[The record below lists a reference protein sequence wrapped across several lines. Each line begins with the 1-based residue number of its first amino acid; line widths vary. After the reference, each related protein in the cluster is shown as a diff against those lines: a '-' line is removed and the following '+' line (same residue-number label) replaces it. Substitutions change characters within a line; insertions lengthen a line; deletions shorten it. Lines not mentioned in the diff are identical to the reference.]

1 MAIGRSTL
9 TMAISLEGADK
20 VTTDLSKFG
29 PAAEKAFGEIQKAAE
44 RAGLG
49 LDKRLGLALVAI
61 RTRLAALQAAGAR
74 LSQSFNTFTLSVS
87 TFGNAVAASARKI
100 GLITAAIT
108 GAIGAVVLF
117 AKSTAA
123 NSERIDN
130 QAKSLGVSVEAYQNF
145 ETAAKNAG
153 LEQAAF
159 DKILQKFV
167 VNAAEAGD
175 EAGEASK
182 KTTDLAKSLRQVEV
196 TAEDGSKKMVT
207 VRGTSE
213 DFAKSLI
220 KVGTAGK
227 GSEKDLLAFA
237 KRVTALGTSQERLNA
252 VLAAGFDKRSAAATV
267 TFLRSIAN
275 DADDASRAL
284 SKTIGPLSQL
294 EIAVGVDLDNAF
306 DRLGTNLTRTKDR
319 LALLFGPAITE
330 AVNRFADLIFDNK
343 AVIEEWAAFVRD
355 KAVAIIKDFFNA
367 LAGND
372 EVVQNKSILAFR
384 DGVIEFGQAVK
395 SVIFGVVI
403 PAFNGMIDILDGV
416 AATINAVFGTEF
428 TGKGI
433 LIAAVI
439 GQMVGAFTIL
449 ISTIGF
455 AAAAIQLFTSGVSF
469 IGAAL
474 GLVGPAL
481 VAFGQAVGVVIAG
494 LAAVLGLPV
503 TVTAAIVAAIAAAAA
518 AIFIYWDEI
527 VAAAGVAWEAI
538 KAGAADVGNFIG
550 ALFSDGGFFKN
561 IIDHEIENF
570 NLLWSL
576 IKDGASAAFG
586 FLKSTALSAI
596 NAIISVIGSLI
607 SKVRDAISAIRS
619 LVSARESA
627 GESGGGGGFA
637 QGGPVRGPG
646 SGTSDS
652 IPAWLSDGEFVIRA
666 AAVRKWGVG
675 IFQMLNGLRMP
686 KGGFRFNM
694 GGLVQAMAPRYASGG
709 PVAAAAGG
717 TGQGRPVTVNFGGE
731 SFQMS
736 ASDSVVHK
744 LMKAATGK
752 QIRSNGRKPAW
763 FGA

>member
-1 MAIGRSTL
+1 MATGRQTL
-9 TMAISLEGADK
+9 TMAITLEGAEK
-20 VTTDLSKFG
+20 VSADLSKLG
-29 PAAEKAFGEIQKAAE
+29 PAAEKAFAEIQKAAE
-44 RAGLG
+44 KAGIG

-74 LSQSFNTFTLSVS
+74 LAQSFNTFTLSVS
-87 TFGNAVAASARKI
+87 TFGRSITNSAKKI

-130 QAKSLGVSVEAYQNF
+130 QAKSLGVSVEAYQNL
-145 ETAAKNAG
+145 ENAAKNAG

-237 KRVTALGTSQERLNA
+237 KRVTALGTAQERLNA

-306 DRLGTNLTRTKDR
+306 DRLGTNLQRTKDR
-319 LALLFGPAITE
+319 LFTLFGPAITE
-330 AVNRFADLIFDNK
+330 AINRFADLIFDNK
-343 AVIEEWAAFVRD
+343 AVIEEWAAFIRD
-355 KAVAIIKDFFNA
+355 KAVAIVRDFFNA
-367 LAGND
+367 LSGND
-372 EVVQNKSILAFR
+372 EAVQNKSIIAFR
-384 DGVIEFGQAVK
+384 DGVIEFGQTVK
-395 SVIFGVVI
+395 SVIFGIVI
-403 PAFNGMIDILDGV
+403 PAFNAIVAALDGV
-416 AATINAVFGTEF
+416 AGVINSVFGTEF
-428 TGKGI
+428 TGKG
-433 LIAAVI
+433 LLVALVI
-439 GQMVGAFTIL
+439 GQMVGAFTL
-449 ISTIGF
+449 LATTLGVV
-455 AAAAIQLFTSGVSF
+455 AAAVQLFGSFLSLLAVPLGGV
-469 IGAAL
+469 AL
-474 GLVGPAL
+474 GVIGVITAIGLLSTFMADLTSTPFPIAL
-481 VAFGQAVGVVIAG
+481 WITAG
-494 LAAVLGLPV
+494 LAGSSTVVFLYWEDFKKMAVDALDFINQTFEERPFAERF
-503 TVTAAIVAAIAAAAA
+503 TAAALAPFQALWTLI
-518 AIFIYWDEI
+518 E
-527 VAAAGVAWEAI
+527 
-538 KAGAADVGNFIG
+538 IG
-550 ALFSDGGFFKN
+550 ASGAFNFLEGTAERVINS
-561 IIDHEIENF
+561 II
-570 NLLWSL
+570 
-576 IKDGASAAFG
+576 
-586 FLKSTALSAI
+586 
-596 NAIISVIGSLI
+596 SLI
-607 SKVRDAISAIRS
+607 SSLISRVRDLISS
-619 LVSARESA
+619 LRAAASARESA
-627 GESGGGGGFA
+627 GESGGGSGFA
-637 QGGPVRGPG
+637 RGGSIHGPG

-652 IPAWLSDGEFVIRA
+652 IPIWASDGEFMISAR
-666 AAVRKWGVG
+666 AVRKWGVG
-675 IFQMLNGLRMP
+675 FFEALNGLRMP

-694 GGLVQAMAPRYASGG
+694 GGLVHAMAPRYASGG
-709 PVAAAAGG
+709 AVASPAPGS
-717 TGQGRPVTVNFGGE
+717 QGRAVTVNFGGE
-731 SFQMS
+731 SFEMS
-736 ASDSVVHK
+736 ASDSVVRQ
-744 LMKAATGK
+744 LIRAATGK

-763 FGA
+763 YGA

>member
-1 MAIGRSTL
+1 MATGRSTL
-9 TMAISLEGADK
+9 TMAITLEGADK
-20 VTTDLSKFG
+20 VTADLSKLG
-29 PAAEKAFGEIQKAAE
+29 PAAEKAFAEIQKAAE
-44 RAGLG
+44 KAGIG

-61 RTRLAALQAAGAR
+61 RTKLAALQAAGAR
-74 LSQSFNTFTLSVS
+74 LGQSFGTFTTAVNTF
-87 TFGNAVAASARKI
+87 GAAVANSAKKI

-108 GAIGAVVLF
+108 GAIGAVILF
-117 AKSTAA
+117 GKSTAA

-196 TAEDGSKKMVT
+196 TAEDGSKKMIT

-237 KRVTALGTSQERLNA
+237 KRVTALGTAQERLNA

-267 TFLRSIAN
+267 TFLRAIAN
-275 DADDASRAL
+275 DADDASRSL

-306 DRLGTNLTRTKDR
+306 DRLGTNLQRTKDR
-319 LALLFGPAITE
+319 LFTLFGPAITD

-343 AVIEEWAAFVRD
+343 AVIEEWAAFIRD
-355 KAVAIIKDFFNA
+355 KAVAIVKDFFNA
-367 LAGND
+367 LSGND
-372 EVVQNKSILAFR
+372 AAVQNKSIIAFR
-384 DGVIEFGQAVK
+384 DGVIEFGQTVK
-395 SVIFGVVI
+395 TVIFGIVI
-403 PAFNGMIDILDGV
+403 PAFNAIVATLDTVAGV
-416 AATINAVFGTEF
+416 INSVFGTEF
-428 TGKGI
+428 TGKGL

-439 GQMVGAFTIL
+439 AQMVGAFTIL
-449 ISTIGF
+449 ASVFGV
-455 AAAAIQLFTSGVSF
+455 AAAAAQLFGSALSLIGV
-469 IGAAL
+469 AL
-474 GLVGPAL
+474 GFIGPAL
-481 VAFGQAVGVVIAG
+481 AVLGQAVAAVVVG

-503 TVTAAIVAAIAAAAA
+503 EITAAIILAIALAAA
-518 AIFIYWDEI
+518 AIYKYWDDI
-527 VAAAGVAWEAI
+527 VAAADSAWEAI
-538 KAGAADVGNFIG
+538 KSGVAAAFESVKDIAGDAIEFVAGLIERLVAKIKSAVSAISD
-550 ALFSDGGFFKN
+550 LFS
-561 IIDHEIENF
+561 
-570 NLLWSL
+570 
-576 IKDGASAAFG
+576 
-586 FLKSTALSAI
+586 
-596 NAIISVIGSLI
+596 
-607 SKVRDAISAIRS
+607 RD
-619 LVSARESA
+619 SA

-637 QGGPVRGPG
+637 QGGSVRGPG

-675 IFQMLNGLRMP
+675 IFQALNGLKAP

-694 GGLVQAMAPRYASGG
+694 GGLAHAMAPRYASGG
-709 PVAAAAGG
+709 PVAAPAAGS
-717 TGQGRPVTVNFGGE
+717 QGRAVTVNFCGE
-731 SFQMS
+731 SFEMS
-736 ASDSVVHK
+736 ASESVVRQ
-744 LMKAATGK
+744 LVRAATGK

-763 FGA
+763 YGA